1 MYQWSI
7 DTRSI
12 YHLLCRTFGQCV
24 AVAQVIDLDISNV
37 VAICNVHLTIDQTR
51 AVACTRATWSGRLGG
66 GRAQGR
72 SNRGN
77 VDMLDTLL
85 GLNLGIDSGSRSSY
99 ERVSL
104 IFKGMF

>member
-37 VAICNVHLTIDQTR
+37 VAICNIHFTID
-51 AVACTRATWSGRLGG
+51 
-66 GRAQGR
+66 
-72 SNRGN
+72 
-77 VDMLDTLL
+77 
-85 GLNLGIDSGSRSSY
+85 
-99 ERVSL
+99 
-104 IFKGMF
+104 